1 MTGCE
6 TSGGGEG
13 DLELAEE
20 ENDGE
25 MKTFV
30 FLGFL
35 CFLWGTAK
43 AHLFHFMEVITWI
56 LGQGR

>member
-6 TSGGGEG
+6 TIGGGEG

-30 FLGFL
+30 FLATF
-35 CFLWGTAK
+35 FLWGTAK

-56 LGQGR
+56 LRQGR